1 MWKAFVIRHLL
12 PLKTESLPYILF
24 REYGRLSAFICKF
37 QTKLEPNYLFTPN
50 LESTFE
56 L

>member
-12 PLKTESLPYILF
+12 PLKAESLPYSRKRI
-24 REYGRLSAFICKF
+24 YGMLSAFICKF